1 MGLLDVKSHALR
13 TLSSNAPRYVGF
25 FNPKWSPDGRR
36 LAFLS
41 VDMNASVQAWIWA
54 VGADVASPVGNLD
67 IRAGF
72 NDPPMA
78 WVGNDRIAMLAWDV
92 GAAKSGNLYAKILRG
107 GHMVDEWKRAADA
120 RLPTVSVLE
129 SGRYTEQKGPS
140 ARLVVFDVKTN
151 AAKTLA
157 RGRMHNLSGSVDG
170 RFLKFD
176 QEQPGVP
183 GQAVSFYFALATPD
197 VDTAY
202 VAVNRGAATHVIDA

>member
-1 MGLLDVKSHALR
+1 MKHTVSLFRTAITLWPLAAAALSLAAQQALPKRNFQPEDLFHVRQVGGVTWSADGLHAAIELTRPDRALGSEVSNEMGLLDVKSHALR

-41 VDMNASVQAWIWA
+41 VDMNASVQAWIWT

-129 SGRYTEQKGPS
+129 SGRYTEQKGP
-140 ARLVVFDVKTN
+140 
-151 AAKTLA
+151 
-157 RGRMHNLSGSVDG
+157 
-170 RFLKFD
+170 
-176 QEQPGVP
+176 
-183 GQAVSFYFALATPD
+183 
-197 VDTAY
+197 
-202 VAVNRGAATHVIDA
+202 